1 MARSMVTR
9 IRQSWGLVA
18 IGSLA
23 LALRC
28 WYVWRTRNPT
38 DYGFDSRTYFTLA
51 SSLVSDHRYV
61 SPYYPGRPRSALF
74 PPGLPVVLAGLRL
87 VGITTYRHAA
97 YALSVIGAMSAITIA
112 VIGRRLYG
120 WRVGATAGALAACY
134 PMFILADGALMSEGV
149 FLLLV
154 CTTLWLCL
162 RAKSSDGFRRW
173 VVVGVPIGAAA
184 LTRGEGLLL
193 WPFVAVLAAVL
204 RGGRSRDIV
213 LRSALAGLVPVVL
226 VGAWVVRNQ
235 IEVGYPVPIAVS
247 SWTVVGGANCPS
259 TYSGELLGSWD
270 SECLHLAARRTLGEV
285 RGGIA
290 SRNEGERYARAH
302 LSRLPIVLAAR
313 EGRTFGLYRPFR
325 ELHTEAL
332 GESRDYTVSKWG
344 YFMYVALVPLAA
356 IGGWLT
362 RRRLGRRTV
371 MLLCGPIAMVF
382 ATSLLGYG
390 NQRFRIAAEPTLVLF
405 AAVALAHI
413 PRMVRRGA
421 PT

>member
-1 MARSMVTR
+1 MVLA
-9 IRQSWGLVA
+9 G
-18 IGSLA
+18 IGCLA

-28 WYVWRTRNPT
+28 CYVWRTRNLP
-38 DYGFDSRTYFTLA
+38 DYGFDSRTYFSLA
-51 SSLVSDHRYV
+51 RSLVTDHRYV
-61 SPYYPGRPRSALF
+61 SPYYPGRPRTALF

-87 VGITTYRHAA
+87 GGVTTYRHAA
-97 YALSVIGAMSAITIA
+97 YALSLIGAMSAVTISL
-112 VIGRRLYG
+112 IGRRLYG
-120 WRVGATAGALAACY
+120 WRVGATAGVLAACY
-134 PMFILADGALMSEGV
+134 PMFILADGAVMSEGV

-162 RAKSSDGFRRW
+162 RAESSDGLWRW

-193 WPFVAVLAAVL
+193 WPFVAILAAVL

-226 VGAWVVRNQ
+226 VAAWVVRNQ
-235 IEVGYPVPIAVS
+235 IEVGYPVPIGVS
-247 SWTVVGGANCPS
+247 SWTVVGGANCQS
-259 TYSGELLGSWD
+259 TYYGALLGSWD
-270 SECLHLAARRTLGEV
+270 AECLHLADRRALGEV

-290 SRNEGERYARAH
+290 TRNEGESYARAH

-313 EGRTFGLYRPFR
+313 EGRTFGLYRPWR
-325 ELHTEAL
+325 ELHAEAL
-332 GESRDYTVSKWG
+332 AESRDYTVSTWG
-344 YFMYVALVPLAA
+344 YCVYLALVPLAA
-356 IGGWLT
+356 MGGWHT
-362 RRRLGRRTV
+362 GRQLGRRTV

-382 ATSLLGYG
+382 VTSLIGYG

-405 AAVALAHI
+405 AAVALVRLGQRA
-413 PRMVRRGA
+413 RRGD